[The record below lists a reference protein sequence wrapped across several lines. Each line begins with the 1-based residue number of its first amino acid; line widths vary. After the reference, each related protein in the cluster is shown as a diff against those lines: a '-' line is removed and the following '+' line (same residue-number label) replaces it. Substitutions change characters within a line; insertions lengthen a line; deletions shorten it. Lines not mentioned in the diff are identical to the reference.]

1 MVYNKAKSRKAKKKG
16 KNTMAKFKKKRPPK
30 RRGYDGAPSRLDAL
44 FLATV
49 QSVTPFTAS
58 TKKEDGKK

>member
-1 MVYNKAKSRKAKKKG
+1 
-16 KNTMAKFKKKRPPK
+16 MAKFKKKRPPK

-58 TKKEDGKK
+58 TKKEDVKK